1 MEEPKVGYAGYED
14 TRTFDKD
21 KDYLEGFFYPC
32 IILNL
37 AGADVP
43 KSRMQTLKSM
53 IEGSSVDTNITVEPV
68 NLYFQTESKTVLV
81 GKLQARQIK
90 SFMKLF
96 DSVPKVGY
104 LTADKR
110 LDGDMI
116 YVLST

>member
-1 MEEPKVGYAGYED
+1 MEGPKVGYEGYED

-32 IILNL
+32 IILDL

-53 IEGSSVDTNITVEPV
+53 IDGSSVDTNITVEPV
-68 NLYFQTESKTVLV
+68 NLYFKTESKTVLV

-104 LTADKR
+104 LTADKQ
-110 LDGDMI
+110 LEGDMI